1 MQGMI
6 FTPENSKLMQF
17 IAKSEEEKQ
26 KQRIQMF
33 KDIWQREEDVRR
45 ENEKKS
51 LERKRQFQDTN
62 VTLTLSEYIQFIN
75 NPNMS
80 ILDFPKFDL
89 SLPEFKYKP
98 PVQPLW
104 KSERELIQ
112 FQKLNEEYDKS
123 TSESRYGIVSD
134 DEFEYE
140 ISEGFD
146 YNDNDDH

>member
-45 ENEKKS
+45 EKEKQS

-104 KSERELIQ
+104 KNKRELIQ
-112 FQKLNEEYDKS
+112 FQKLNEEYDES
-123 TSESRYGIVSD
+123 TSDSRYGIVSED
-134 DEFEYE
+134 DECEYE
-140 ISEGFD
+140 ISEESD
-146 YNDNDDH
+146 YNDDH

>member
-33 KDIWQREEDVRR
+33 KDNWQREEDVRR
-45 ENEKKS
+45 ENERKS

-89 SLPEFKYKP
+89 PLSEFNYTP
-98 PVQPLW
+98 PAQPLW
-104 KSERELIQ
+104 KNKRELIQ
-112 FQKLNEEYDKS
+112 FQKHNEEYDKS
-123 TSESRYGIVSD
+123 TSDSRYGIVSD
-134 DEFEYE
+134 DECEYE

-146 YNDNDDH
+146 YNDDH

>member
-1 MQGMI
+1 MI

-123 TSESRYGIVSD
+123 ISESRYGIVSD

>member
-1 MQGMI
+1 MI

-89 SLPEFKYKP
+89 SLQEFKYKP
-98 PVQPLW
+98 PAQPLW
-104 KSERELIQ
+104 KNKRELIQ
-112 FQKLNEEYDKS
+112 FQKHNEEYDKS
-123 TSESRYGIVSD
+123 TSDSRYGIVSD
-134 DEFEYE
+134 DECEYV

-146 YNDNDDH
+146 YNDDH